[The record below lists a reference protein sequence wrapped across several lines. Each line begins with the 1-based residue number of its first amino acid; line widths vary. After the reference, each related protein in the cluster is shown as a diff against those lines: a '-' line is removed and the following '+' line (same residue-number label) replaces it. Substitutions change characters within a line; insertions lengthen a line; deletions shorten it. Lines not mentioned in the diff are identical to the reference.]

1 MSKGRATLLAVALL
15 GAAAACGEGGSSGT
29 GTGGSGEA
37 GGSGEPAFPVTI
49 EHQFG
54 ETEIEQAPE
63 RVVSLGYQEHD
74 TIFALGVEPVAVRYW
89 YGPEDDVILPWAEE
103 AAGDADPEILV
114 MPELNVEAV
123 AALEPDLILGI
134 YSGIS
139 DEDYDLLSE
148 LAPTVAQ
155 SGDHVEY
162 GTPWQETVRTT
173 GRALG
178 RSDRAEELVADL
190 EARFAEVREAHPEW
204 EGRSVAIATY
214 GPDTIGFFASEDPR
228 ARFFRALGFEVPGE
242 LDAIADDAFYGEV
255 SFEEVDVLDHD
266 LLVWDQLAYTPG
278 GRATIEGDRLV
289 QRLAA
294 TTEGRTVFVEGLTED
309 AFGWNTVLSQPTA
322 LDGLVPLLA
331 AAMDGD
337 PATAVETPP

>member
-1 MSKGRATLLAVALL
+1 MATSRAVLLAIVLL
-15 GAAAACGEGGSSGT
+15 GAAVACGDGGGGSSGT
-29 GTGGSGEA
+29 EAGGSEEGGSGEA
-37 GGSGEPAFPVTI
+37 AFPVTI

-54 ETEIEQAPE
+54 ETTVEEEPE
-63 RVVSLGYQEHD
+63 RVVSLGLQEHD

-89 YGPEDDVILPWAEE
+89 YGPEDDVIHPWAEE

-134 YSGIS
+134 YSGIT
-139 DEDYDLLSE
+139 EEEYDLLSG

-155 SGDHVEY
+155 TGEHVEY

-178 RSDRAEELVADL
+178 LSDRAEELVAGL
-190 EARFAEVREAHPEW
+190 EARFAEEREAHPEW
-204 EGRSVAIATY
+204 EGREVAIATY
-214 GPDTIGFFASEDPR
+214 GPDTVGFFASDDPR
-228 ARFFRALGFEVPGE
+228 ARFFRALGFEVPDE
-242 LDAIADDAFYGEV
+242 LNEIAGDAFYGEI
-255 SFEEVDVLDHD
+255 SFEEVGALDHD

-278 GRATIEGDRLV
+278 GRATVEGDRLV

-294 TTEGRTVFVEGLTED
+294 TTEGRTVFLEGLAED
-309 AFGWNTVLSQPTA
+309 AFAWNTVLSQPTA
-322 LDGLVPLLA
+322 LDALVPMIEEAL
-331 AAMDGD
+331 G
-337 PATAVETPP
+337 